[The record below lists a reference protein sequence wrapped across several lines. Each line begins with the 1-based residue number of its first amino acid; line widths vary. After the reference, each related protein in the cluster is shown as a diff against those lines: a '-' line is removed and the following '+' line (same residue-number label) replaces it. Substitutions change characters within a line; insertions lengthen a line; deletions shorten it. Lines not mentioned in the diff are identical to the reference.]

1 MYTNPNKNMV
11 QFINMVRS
19 NQNPQAFVTNI
30 LKERA
35 GQNPVLGNLAN
46 LVEAG
51 KTSEVEQVVRN
62 IAKERGIDFD
72 KEYINT
78 KAYWRKYLKQHNGL
92 KIKDLEN
99 ILRLPTK
106 DNFSQKILKIFC
118 SEKKTIEY
126 QQLKCLY
133 FLFKYNP
140 QVISNQDFRNRLYKL
155 KKKFIAESEKFN

>member
-19 NQNPQAFVTNI
+19 NQNPQAFVTNM

-72 KEYINT
+72 K
-78 KAYWRKYLKQHNGL
+78 
-92 KIKDLEN
+92 
-99 ILRLPTK
+99 
-106 DNFSQKILKIFC
+106 
-118 SEKKTIEY
+118 
-126 QQLKCLY
+126 
-133 FLFKYNP
+133 
-140 QVISNQDFRNRLYKL
+140 
-155 KKKFIAESEKFN
+155 KFNSFKQMFKL

>member
-19 NQNPQAFVTNI
+19 NQNPQAFVTNM

-72 KEYINT
+72 KEFNSF
-78 KAYWRKYLKQHNGL
+78 KQM
-92 KIKDLEN
+92 
-99 ILRLPTK
+99 
-106 DNFSQKILKIFC
+106 
-118 SEKKTIEY
+118 
-126 QQLKCLY
+126 
-133 FLFKYNP
+133 FK
-140 QVISNQDFRNRLYKL
+140 L
-155 KKKFIAESEKFN
+155 

>member
-19 NQNPQAFVTNI
+19 NQNPQAFVINM

-51 KTSEVEQVVRN
+51 KTGEVEQVVRN

-72 KEYINT
+72 KEFNSF
-78 KAYWRKYLKQHNGL
+78 KQM
-92 KIKDLEN
+92 
-99 ILRLPTK
+99 
-106 DNFSQKILKIFC
+106 
-118 SEKKTIEY
+118 
-126 QQLKCLY
+126 
-133 FLFKYNP
+133 FK
-140 QVISNQDFRNRLYKL
+140 L
-155 KKKFIAESEKFN
+155 

>member
-19 NQNPQAFVTNI
+19 NQNPQAFVTNM

-35 GQNPVLGNLAN
+35 SQNPVLGNLAN

-72 KEYINT
+72 KEFNSF
-78 KAYWRKYLKQHNGL
+78 KQM
-92 KIKDLEN
+92 
-99 ILRLPTK
+99 
-106 DNFSQKILKIFC
+106 
-118 SEKKTIEY
+118 
-126 QQLKCLY
+126 
-133 FLFKYNP
+133 FK
-140 QVISNQDFRNRLYKL
+140 L
-155 KKKFIAESEKFN
+155 

>member
-19 NQNPQAFVTNI
+19 NQNPQAFVTNM

-51 KTSEVEQVVRN
+51 KTGEVEQVVRN

-72 KEYINT
+72 KEFNSF
-78 KAYWRKYLKQHNGL
+78 KQM
-92 KIKDLEN
+92 
-99 ILRLPTK
+99 
-106 DNFSQKILKIFC
+106 
-118 SEKKTIEY
+118 
-126 QQLKCLY
+126 
-133 FLFKYNP
+133 FK
-140 QVISNQDFRNRLYKL
+140 L
-155 KKKFIAESEKFN
+155 

>member
-1 MYTNPNKNMV
+1 MV

-19 NQNPQAFVTNI
+19 NQNPQAFVTNM

-72 KEYINT
+72 KEFNSF
-78 KAYWRKYLKQHNGL
+78 KQM
-92 KIKDLEN
+92 
-99 ILRLPTK
+99 
-106 DNFSQKILKIFC
+106 
-118 SEKKTIEY
+118 
-126 QQLKCLY
+126 
-133 FLFKYNP
+133 FK
-140 QVISNQDFRNRLYKL
+140 L
-155 KKKFIAESEKFN
+155 